1 MNCEVGEIIVID
13 GKNNMVLTNLED
25 NGSNYSFIN
34 ELKDDLSDIT
44 DMYYLVKHLP
54 NNEYQKVTDENEIN
68 RLYPKIQIGLQD
80 SMKANGIDVEELK
93 KMFAEEEGVNNE

>member
-25 NGSNYSFIN
+25 NGIYYSFIN

-44 DMYYLVKHLP
+44 DRYFLVRHLP
-54 NNEYQKVTDENEIN
+54 NNAYQKVDDENEVN
-68 RLYPKIQIGLQD
+68 RVYPKIQAGLQE
-80 SMKANGIDVEELK
+80 SMRANGIDVEELK
-93 KMFAEEEGVNNE
+93 KLFEEEGAQ

>member
-1 MNCEVGEIIVID
+1 MNCQVGEIIVID

-25 NGSNYSFIN
+25 NGVYYSFIN

-44 DMYYLVKHLP
+44 SIYYLVKHLH
-54 NNEYQKVTDENEIN
+54 NNAYERVNDESEIN

-80 SMKANGIDVEELK
+80 SMKANGIDVDELK
-93 KMFAEEEGVNNE
+93 RLLEEEGAI